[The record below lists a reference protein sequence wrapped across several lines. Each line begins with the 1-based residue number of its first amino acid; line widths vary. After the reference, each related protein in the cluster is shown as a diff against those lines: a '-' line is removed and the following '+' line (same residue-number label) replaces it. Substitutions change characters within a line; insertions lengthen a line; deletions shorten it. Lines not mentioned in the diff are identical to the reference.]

1 MTSDSGAEVQIWPFR
16 ACAMHP
22 AIIIGTLRSLWTW
35 LCGRRSQNVFL
46 VVMNVFL
53 VRVLVTCLVIKIGRL
68 TYVKCDELW

>member
-35 LCGRRSQNVFL
+35 LRGRRSTKRISL
-46 VVMNVFL
+46 SCYE
-53 VRVLVTCLVIKIGRL
+53 CLSCSSFS
-68 TYVKCDELW
+68 YMPSY